1 MDQQGDLLAGAGPS
15 RCRVRDDATHLPVR
29 GRPMLCLGQTVKD
42 ALASVT
48 DGSDVE
54 ARSKPTHPD
63 VRAIVEPE
71 RGMSTLGIVTQ
82 PARDRAFCAIPK
94 RCLEAPN
101 ACLNNRS
108 HAPSAA
114 IFCVLDQRI
123 SMARLHEY
131 QAKAL
136 LSRGGIAV
144 PRGNPASSPDA
155 AADVARHLGRPVVV
169 KIQAWTTG
177 RAALGGVGFAN
188 TPEEAAV
195 LAEKMLGMKVGQFP
209 VEQVLIEEQMPPK
222 RELFVS
228 LTIDGKNR
236 QPMLLLST
244 AGGSGVEDRAGQVA
258 TIACDVVRGPDRD
271 TITSFLARTDLT
283 PDVQDRIA
291 DTLAQVFDVAK
302 TVEATSLEINP
313 LAVMHDGSIVALDC
327 RCTIDDYA
335 VFRHPELGIEIAREL
350 DHPPTKLE
358 RIAYTVEQDDH
369 RGTFFFAQMA
379 TSAKPGSK
387 GLAGF
392 HGAGGGGSM
401 MSMDAITNEG
411 FTIANFTD
419 TSGNPSAAK
428 VYRAARIILSQPDLC
443 GYFGSGSGVAS
454 QEQFWS
460 AYGLA
465 KAFWELDITI
475 PIVVRVGGNAEERA
489 VNILTDTAKSLR
501 VPVEGYKKTDPPAK
515 IAKRFATLV
524 AMNNST
530 VWTPRQPRVPAF
542 VGSNHAASFPITG
555 GTVWIDTKAWST
567 SKDAIIKHS
576 SGLFKDD
583 NTTPALTIEA
593 EDFKSKDSEC
603 VMCEVECRNAGI
615 DGFFVQLDV
624 PGL

>member
-1 MDQQGDLLAGAGPS
+1 
-15 RCRVRDDATHLPVR
+15 
-29 GRPMLCLGQTVKD
+29 
-42 ALASVT
+42 
-48 DGSDVE
+48 
-54 ARSKPTHPD
+54 
-63 VRAIVEPE
+63 
-71 RGMSTLGIVTQ
+71 
-82 PARDRAFCAIPK
+82 
-94 RCLEAPN
+94 
-101 ACLNNRS
+101 
-108 HAPSAA
+108 
-114 IFCVLDQRI
+114 
-123 SMARLHEY
+123 MARLHEY

-136 LSRGGIAV
+136 LSRGGITV
-144 PRGNPASSPDA
+144 PRGNPADSPEVA
-155 AADVARHLGRPVVV
+155 AKVASDLGCPVVV

-177 RAALGGVGFAN
+177 RAALGGVGFAD
-188 TPEEAAV
+188 TPEEAAA
-195 LAEKMLGMKVGQFP
+195 LAQKMLDMKVGQFP

-236 QPMLLLST
+236 QPMLLIST

-258 TIACDVVRGPDRD
+258 TVPCDVHTGPDRD
-271 TITSFLARTDLT
+271 TITTFLARTDLGK
-283 PDVQDRIA
+283 DVQNRIT

-313 LAVMHDGSIVALDC
+313 LAVMDDGSIVALDC

-379 TSAKPGSK
+379 TTAKPGSK

-465 KAFWELDITI
+465 KAFLELDITI
-475 PIVVRVGGNAEERA
+475 PVVVRLGGNAEDRA
-489 VNILTDTAKSLR
+489 VDILHAAAKSLR

-515 IAKRFATLV
+515 IAQRFASLV
-524 AMNNST
+524 AENDAT
-530 VWTPRQPRVPAF
+530 IWTPRKPRVPEF
-542 VGSNHAASFPITG
+542 VESNHAMSFPITG
-555 GTVWIDTKAWST
+555 GMVWIDTNAWPA
-567 SKDAIIKHS
+567 SKDAIMQHS

-583 NTTPALTIEA
+583 NGTPALTIEA

-603 VMCEVECRNAGI
+603 VMCEVECRNAGV

-624 PGL
+624 LGL